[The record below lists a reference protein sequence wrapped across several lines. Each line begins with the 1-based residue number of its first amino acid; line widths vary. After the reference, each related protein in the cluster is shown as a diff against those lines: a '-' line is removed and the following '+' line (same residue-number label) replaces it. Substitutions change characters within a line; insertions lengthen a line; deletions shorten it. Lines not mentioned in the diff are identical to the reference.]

1 MMNEAI
7 QPRRTA
13 SPRRKD
19 IGAEAL
25 RENRAT
31 TGSSVASEPSRDD
44 NELHLTTR
52 QWQIGQAPEIVAV
65 DALRDRRATRA
76 LT

>member
-1 MMNEAI
+1 MMDKAV
-7 QPRRTA
+7 QSRCPASRR
-13 SPRRKD
+13 RQN

-25 RENRAT
+25 RENCAT
-31 TGSSVASEPSRDD
+31 TGSRVASEPARDD
-44 NELHLTTR
+44 NEPNLTTR

-65 DALRDRRATRA
+65 DALSDRRATRA